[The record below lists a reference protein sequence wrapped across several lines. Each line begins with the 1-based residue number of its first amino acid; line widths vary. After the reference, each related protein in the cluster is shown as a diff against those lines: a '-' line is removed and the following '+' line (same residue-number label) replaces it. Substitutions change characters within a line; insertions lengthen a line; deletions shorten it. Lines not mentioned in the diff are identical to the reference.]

1 MSSDPPSVTDSL
13 RLAPSRSR
21 VPVGAARS
29 IVTGLARRQIRD
41 RFRIVDGDRSW
52 EFGEWRAGD
61 PEVRVLDERAWPMVL
76 TGGSAGLG
84 EAYLRGWWETAE
96 LTESLRI
103 LLRTLDRSR
112 GARSSLQRIAAPLTE
127 PVRRRR
133 RSNPARDRRN
143 IVAHY
148 DIGNEFFEIL
158 LDPTM
163 TYSSG
168 LFDRADM
175 TMEEASIAKI
185 DRLCRE
191 LRLEPGMRLVE
202 IGSGWGAFAIRAA
215 VDFGVHVTT
224 TTISNEQ
231 FDHVSARVAALG
243 LHDRIEVRHDDYR
256 DLTGRF
262 DRVVSIEM
270 IEAVDWRD
278 HDTFFRVCADL
289 LEPDGLFGLQAITID
304 DDRYERAKHT
314 EDFIKAFIFPGGCL
328 PSVRAI
334 ERSMDRST
342 DLRVVADFRFGPSY
356 AETLRRWRGNLIA
369 NATALTDL
377 DLDDAFVR
385 MWEFYLCYCEAGFDE
400 GSIDVRQMVFEHRR

>member
-1 MSSDPPSVTDSL
+1 MPSDPHSVTDAL
-13 RLAPSRSR
+13 ELDPRRSR
-21 VPVGAARS
+21 VPRGAARS
-29 IVTGLARRQIRD
+29 IVVELAKRQIRD
-41 RFRIVDGDRSW
+41 PFRIVDGIRTW
-52 EFGEWRAGD
+52 EFGAWRTGD
-61 PEVRVLDERAWPMVL
+61 PEARVLDPRAWPLVL

-84 EAYLRGWWETAE
+84 EAYLRGWWSTDDLTAV
-96 LTESLRI
+96 LRV

-112 GARSSLQRIAAPLTE
+112 GARSSLQRFAAPITE

-133 RSNPARDRRN
+133 RSDPARDRRN

-148 DIGNEFFEIL
+148 DIGNEFFELL

-168 LFDRADM
+168 LFERTDM

-185 DRLCRE
+185 DRLCRD
-191 LRLEPGMRLVE
+191 LHLAPGMRVVE

-215 VDFGVHVTT
+215 TQFGAQVTT

-231 FDHVSARVAALG
+231 FEHVTAKVASLG
-243 LHDRIEVRHDDYR
+243 LSDRIEVLHDDYR

-289 LEPDGLFGLQAITID
+289 LQPDGLMGLQAITID

-328 PSVRAI
+328 PSMTAI
-334 ERSMDRST
+334 ESSIDRAT
-342 DLRVVADFRFGPSY
+342 DLRVVADHRFGPSY
-356 AETLRRWRGNLIA
+356 AETLRRWRSNL
-369 NATALTDL
+369 L
-377 DLDDAFVR
+377 DHSGELAGLGLDDAFVR

-400 GSIDVRQMVFEHRR
+400 GSIDVRQLVFEHRR